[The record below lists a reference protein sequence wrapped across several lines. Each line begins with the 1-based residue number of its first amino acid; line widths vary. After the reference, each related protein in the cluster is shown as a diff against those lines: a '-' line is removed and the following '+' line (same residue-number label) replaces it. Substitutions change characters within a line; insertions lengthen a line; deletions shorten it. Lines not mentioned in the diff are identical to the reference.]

1 MSVILVY
8 RFIYF
13 KGGNTLS
20 KIKISLLAF
29 VFVLLATVPGFS
41 GGSFRVP
48 VSDTSDQILFGF
60 FDLRERE
67 TFIQVTNVDTVP
79 AGNNVHIQIYDVSN
93 NCNENN
99 FFDLYT
105 VNDTHVYNLRD
116 IKTNDG
122 NDSGVVL
129 PDGAYGVFVAYGAD
143 KVLIG
148 NLRILDNNG
157 YEYRTNLQGTKR
169 EGDADLFDEFA
180 TFNFNTKGEVTLS
193 DIVLISLDENETT
206 QDAEIADILDQW
218 TSVDVNIFDI
228 NENPFSCRKVIF
240 SCINQDS
247 PLYETL
253 LEEVAN
259 STSGGCVGGDCA
271 ASVADIE
278 YGINNAIPHSKGG
291 ELLCPGNNITEGFV
305 RLEQIGNGSA
315 ENDAVVFVGLN
326 NGNGR
331 GSMDSFLNANSE
343 VPKPQG

>member
-1 MSVILVY
+1 M
-8 RFIYF
+8 
-13 KGGNTLS
+13 S
-20 KIKISLLAF
+20 KIKIFLFVLSF
-29 VFVLLATVPGFS
+29 VFLSTVQGFS
-41 GGSFRVP
+41 GANFRVP

-67 TFIQVTNVDTVP
+67 TFIQVTNVDTGP
-79 AGNNVHIQIYDVSN
+79 AGHNVHIQIYDVSN

-129 PDGAYGVFVAYGAD
+129 PDGAYGVFVAYGPRFP
-143 KVLIG
+143 KQELIG
-148 NLRILDNNG
+148 NLRILDNHG
-157 YEYRTNLQGTKR
+157 YEYRTNLQGTDK
-169 EGDADLFDEFA
+169 DKSIINDDLEIFA
-180 TFNFNTKGEVTLS
+180 TFNFSPKGGVTLS
-193 DIVLISLDENETT
+193 DVVLITHDEQDIP

-218 TSVDVNIFDI
+218 TTVDVNIFDI
-228 NENPFSCRKVIF
+228 NENPFSCRKVIS

-259 STSGGCVGGDCA
+259 SDAGDCSGGKCA

-278 YGINNAIPHSKGG
+278 YGINDAIPHSKGG
-291 ELLCPGNNITEGFV
+291 ELLCPGNNISEGFV
-305 RLEQIGNGSA
+305 RLEHIGEGKNTQP
-315 ENDAVVFVGLN
+315 EVVVFVGLN

-331 GSMDSFLNANSE
+331 GSMDSFFTANSE
-343 VPKPQG
+343 IPNPPVPEPPDGD